1 MKRASLP
8 PDVPGPQPENV
19 LLQASGH
26 AVLTDF
32 DLSFCA
38 SSRPFVHMLP
48 LPNGIDSVPILV
60 RRLTS
65 ETVD

>member
-1 MKRASLP
+1 M
-8 PDVPGPQPENV
+8 

-32 DLSFCA
+32 DLSFCS

-48 LPNGIDSVPILV
+48 SADGVGSLPILV
-60 RRLTS
+60 RCASTSQRLWHVS
-65 ETVD
+65 D